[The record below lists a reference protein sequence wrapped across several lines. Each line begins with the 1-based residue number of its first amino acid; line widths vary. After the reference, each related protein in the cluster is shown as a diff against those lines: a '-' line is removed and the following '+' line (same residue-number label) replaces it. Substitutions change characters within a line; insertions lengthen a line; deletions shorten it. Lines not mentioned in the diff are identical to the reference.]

1 MEEEVGWVHGP
12 EGARLAIC
20 LPGRGPDGY
29 LEGEPAGISGLIL
42 GIKHILSI
50 LGLIPHIQ
58 HLLIQRPRIQHP
70 HQNRSYPFWRTTK
83 STRNRAENARGKDKQ
98 PERATRRAIALF
110 FQNSYSESCK
120 SLIILKC
127 SAYSLG
133 SENCFFL
140 A

>member
-29 LEGEPAGISGLIL
+29 LEGGPAGISGLIL

-50 LGLIPHIQ
+50 LGLIPHIP
-58 HLLIQRPRIQHP
+58 HLLIQHP

-83 STRNRAENARGKDKQ
+83 DSGSRAEMLEERINSLKGQLGGKPGGQ
-98 PERATRRAIALF
+98 
-110 FQNSYSESCK
+110 
-120 SLIILKC
+120 
-127 SAYSLG
+127 
-133 SENCFFL
+133 
-140 A
+140 